1 MPLLTFTSDIGQQD
15 FVVGAVKGQL
25 HTAIPNLTIADITHF
40 LPQDNFAHATYI
52 LKNAF
57 KYYPDN
63 TFHFILLNVFEA
75 DSLHFV
81 VSKYNNQFIICP
93 NHGILSMIAD
103 GIPESSVVLPVIN
116 ANNIIQITEQ
126 VITALA
132 KIIATNSLE
141 VIGTKGLSIVEKTLM
156 TPTIGENWIE
166 GQILFI
172 DNFENAVVNIT
183 QEVFENERKN
193 RKFKIV
199 FKRNEVVTKISK
211 NYSTVS
217 ESHYLVW
224 FNAAGYLELAINKG
238 AAASLFGLE
247 TFKEKIQNE
256 GLMAQNK
263 WFYRTVRIL
272 FE

>member
-132 KIIATNSLE
+132 KIIASNSLE
-141 VIGTKGLSIVEKTLM
+141 VIGTKGLSIVEKTMM

-172 DNFENAVVNIT
+172 DNFENAIINIT
-183 QEVFENERKN
+183 KEEFEKERQGRN
-193 RKFKIV
+193 FKII
-199 FKRNEVVTKISK
+199 FKRNEVVNTLSN
-211 NYSTVS
+211 NYSNVNEG
-217 ESHYLVW
+217 ESLAW
-224 FNAAGYLELAINKG
+224 FNSAGYLELAINKG
-238 AAASLFGLE
+238 NVAGLFGLE
-247 TFKEKIQNE
+247 NFNEKMHKQ
-256 GLMAQNK
+256 GVAVQNK
-263 WFYRTVRIL
+263 WVYQTVRIF